1 MGKDEE
7 QCGLLILVGAPRFI
21 RLHEDKKIYIY
32 SNRIL
37 STVCQVVLRLSES
50 PRLIIR
56 RQRDL
61 KTLLNG
67 KVSAFLL
74 RALIYVAP
82 PHAQLVRREN
92 SVAS

>member
-1 MGKDEE
+1 M
-7 QCGLLILVGAPRFI
+7 RT
-21 RLHEDKKIYIY
+21 KKYIY

-56 RQRDL
+56 HQRDL
-61 KTLLNG
+61 KVLLNG

-74 RALIYVAP
+74 RALIYVVP
-82 PHAQLVRREN
+82 PRAQLVRTEN
-92 SVAS
+92 AVAR